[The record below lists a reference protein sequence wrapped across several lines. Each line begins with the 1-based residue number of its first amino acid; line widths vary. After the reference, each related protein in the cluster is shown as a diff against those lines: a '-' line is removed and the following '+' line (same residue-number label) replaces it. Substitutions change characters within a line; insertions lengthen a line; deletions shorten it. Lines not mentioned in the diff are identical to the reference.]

1 MPTRFS
7 AFTKMLRDPAVYI
20 DTLADVKQ
28 RTLFIIEAV
37 YPATPRESFN
47 LDASTIELGWV
58 KNHGV
63 IFACQVRDGVGCPVF
78 VSVIAISAPKG
89 FSTREPPRDAGRKML
104 SALEDTVGT
113 TDMKVSLRD
122 LDSNAVTK
130 VVIESVDLS
139 LYIAHATVDKTE
151 RVITDHKGKVLKT
164 RNLLEMQR
172 TLRKRL
178 DCEFFLRQ
186 RSAYDEMVGHQH
198 RATDNCMELPL
209 GCDPLPPWLN

>member
-1 MPTRFS
+1 M
-7 AFTKMLRDPAVYI
+7 YI

-37 YPATPRESFN
+37 YPATPRESVN

-89 FSTREPPRDAGRKML
+89 FSTTEPPRDAGRTVL
-104 SALEDTVGT
+104 SALKDTVGA

-139 LYIAHATVDKTE
+139 LYIAHATVDKIE

-209 GCDPLPPWLN
+209 GRDPLPPWLN